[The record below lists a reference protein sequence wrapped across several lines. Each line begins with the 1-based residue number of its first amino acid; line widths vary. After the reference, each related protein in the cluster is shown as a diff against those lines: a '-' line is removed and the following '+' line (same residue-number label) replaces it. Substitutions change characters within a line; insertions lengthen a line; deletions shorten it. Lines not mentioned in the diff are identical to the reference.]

1 MKQKI
6 YDIQNLFFRFLRP
19 ERCKDFN
26 FTKATVEPTT
36 PKTTQIAKLY
46 YINVHSAFMLIVEF
60 LMKLNEKI
68 RQKTKDMSCF
78 NKTKEEHFF
87 I

>member
-26 FTKATVEPTT
+26 FAKATVEPTT
-36 PKTTQIAKLY
+36 PKTTQIAKL
-46 YINVHSAFMLIVEF
+46 
-60 LMKLNEKI
+60 
-68 RQKTKDMSCF
+68 
-78 NKTKEEHFF
+78 
-87 I
+87 

>member
-6 YDIQNLFFRFLRP
+6 YDIQNLYFRFLRP

-36 PKTTQIAKLY
+36 PKTTQIAKL
-46 YINVHSAFMLIVEF
+46 
-60 LMKLNEKI
+60 
-68 RQKTKDMSCF
+68 
-78 NKTKEEHFF
+78 
-87 I
+87 